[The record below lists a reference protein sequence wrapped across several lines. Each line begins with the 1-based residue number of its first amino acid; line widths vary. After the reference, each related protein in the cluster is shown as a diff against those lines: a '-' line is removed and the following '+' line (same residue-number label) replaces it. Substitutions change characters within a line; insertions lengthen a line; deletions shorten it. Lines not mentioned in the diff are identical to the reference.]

1 MLIRNGHNIDFWKRR
16 WLSSFRGLLAFVSN
30 SFAIHCLLCIM
41 DRIFEWKPVTF
52 WLGGLYG
59 YLHCWNSHEFMPHY
73 WWAFLSPYSGYI
85 AHCES
90 LRTVVNLSHVF
101 RFYSLFSRSF
111 ASGNFLQKLFWLL
124 THTSPKPCPFTMAA
138 LNLPSKP
145 NHDANVN
152 AQDHL
157 FQLHKPTSVST
168 PDPNA
173 VPAAPQAETN
183 KAHPAVVLA

>member
-1 MLIRNGHNIDFWKRR
+1 MLNYKVTSHDWMLIRNGHNINFWKRR
-16 WLSSFRGLLAFVSN
+16 WLSSFSGLLTFVSN

-52 WLGGLYG
+52 WLGSLYG

-90 LRTVVNLSHVF
+90 LGTVVNLSHVF

-111 ASGNFLQKLFWLL
+111 ASGNFLQKFFDCLHTRRRSLARLL
-124 THTSPKPCPFTMAA
+124 WP
-138 LNLPSKP
+138 LWIYLPS
-145 NHDANVN
+145 
-152 AQDHL
+152 
-157 FQLHKPTSVST
+157 PTTT
-168 PDPNA
+168 P
-173 VPAAPQAETN
+173 T
-183 KAHPAVVLA
+183 